1 MREMLDRFAPLGA
14 EASEAMIKD
23 VDNVR
28 MAGEKGYRKITD
40 VSDKTASF
48 LRDQLIK
55 SEHIMAEGKAKG
67 LQVLG
72 ETSDKIRTGLE
83 QVKAV
88 SQENKGK
95 AQVEARSISA
105 VLQQALGN
113 LRMGRVQM
121 EKAADTAKIAQD
133 NGQEMMADVSR
144 ADSGAISALERELKQ
159 QLKRTK
165 MDSRNAIRDVAKAL
179 DVVIKDGAKEGKAKA
194 DVVKNLLRELKR
206 EKGEADR
213 NSDGRLAELERVLG
227 AIQKK
232 LQYEKDGASKAEDD
246 WAATE
251 ASTKQSVE
259 DMKEEAAEA
268 RQSLAGKIRRD
279 LAEAT
284 GSAMK
289 EAQDNT
295 NEAAAKGQEAIR
307 AMSSNFARAQEQEA
321 SSKAK
326 AEGDVKKA
334 MGAAE
339 MQVLEAEKN
348 AEKVKESLGQKPDLS
363 QADAAIREMAK
374 SESQTATAIGDV
386 DALFADEEAKRK
398 AQFELAEG
406 QSDDAW
412 QSSVEASEA
421 RLASALAA
429 QDKEGQRVAA
439 EFEAGS
445 EAAQKAGKEAEGEAR
460 SVVME
465 ANRGEREVA
474 AGAAHDKAVV
484 SSAEGRLEQEFREQ
498 ENRLQSAAEKERQE
512 KERMDGLTRGIDR
525 DVAGAEGKVLA
536 EEGALGHELDQVLST
551 LDPGADI
558 EHGKMVMNRLKK
570 VAGDL

>member
-1 MREMLDRFAPLGA
+1 
-14 EASEAMIKD
+14 MIKD

-55 SEHIMAEGKAKG
+55 SEHIMAEGKSKG

-83 QVKAV
+83 QVKEV
-88 SQENKGK
+88 SNENKGK

-121 EKAADTAKIAQD
+121 EKATDTAKIAQD

-232 LQYEKDGASKAEDD
+232 LQYEKDGA
-246 WAATE
+246 
-251 ASTKQSVE
+251 
-259 DMKEEAAEA
+259 
-268 RQSLAGKIRRD
+268 
-279 LAEAT
+279 
-284 GSAMK
+284 
-289 EAQDNT
+289 
-295 NEAAAKGQEAIR
+295 
-307 AMSSNFARAQEQEA
+307 
-321 SSKAK
+321 AK
-326 AEGDVKKA
+326 A
-334 MGAAE
+334 
-339 MQVLEAEKN
+339 
-348 AEKVKESLGQKPDLS
+348 P
-363 QADAAIREMAK
+363 R
-374 SESQTATAIGDV
+374 
-386 DALFADEEAKRK
+386 
-398 AQFELAEG
+398 
-406 QSDDAW
+406 
-412 QSSVEASEA
+412 
-421 RLASALAA
+421 
-429 QDKEGQRVAA
+429 
-439 EFEAGS
+439 
-445 EAAQKAGKEAEGEAR
+445 
-460 SVVME
+460 
-465 ANRGEREVA
+465 
-474 AGAAHDKAVV
+474 
-484 SSAEGRLEQEFREQ
+484 
-498 ENRLQSAAEKERQE
+498 
-512 KERMDGLTRGIDR
+512 
-525 DVAGAEGKVLA
+525 
-536 EEGALGHELDQVLST
+536 
-551 LDPGADI
+551 
-558 EHGKMVMNRLKK
+558 
-570 VAGDL
+570 